1 MYFLFLSGLSVEIF
15 LDQTY
20 YMWNKLS
27 KRAGARVVIHDPFTA
42 PLPDEY
48 GLDLQ
53 PNTASSM
60 SIQTTNITRL
70 EKPYTPECTPSWNT
84 TGYKGIPPKTKFS
97 LAVSLNHFRYCCHC
111 IRILKRSLYISM
123 DLSLF

>member
-1 MYFLFLSGLSVEIF
+1 
-15 LDQTY
+15 
-20 YMWNKLS
+20 MWNKLS
-27 KRAGARVVIHDPFTA
+27 KRAGARVVIHDPKTA

-97 LAVSLNHFRYCCHC
+97 LAVSLNYVATP
-111 IRILKRSLYISM
+111 LKFKISKKN
-123 DLSLF
+123 SLFP

>member
-1 MYFLFLSGLSVEIF
+1 VEIF

-27 KRAGARVVIHDPFTA
+27 KRAGARVVIHDPKTA

-70 EKPYTPECTPSWNT
+70 EKPYTPECTPNWNT
-84 TGYKGIPPKTKFS
+84 TGYEGIPPKTKFS
-97 LAVSLNHFRYCCHC
+97 LAVSLNHSRYCCHC
-111 IRILKRSLYISM
+111 IRFLKNFFFSM